1 MTSEWIPVS
10 ERKPEI
16 KQRVLVFVDG
26 GITVAWRR
34 GSYSE
39 YNDWSGEEGHALWPP
54 SHWMPLPEP
63 PVRSEA
69 RAAGNPGS
77 P

>member
-1 MTSEWIPVS
+1 MTVLKSERDTMDDKWIPAV

-16 KQRVLVFVDG
+16 KERVLVFVDG
-26 GITVAWRR
+26 GITVAARR

-39 YNDWSGEEGHALWPP
+39 YNDWVGPDGHAIWPP

-63 PVRSEA
+63 PVRY
-69 RAAGNPGS
+69 
-77 P
+77 

>member
-1 MTSEWIPVS
+1 MANEWIPTV

-16 KQRVLVFVDG
+16 KDRVLVFVDG
-26 GITVAWRR
+26 GITVAARR

-39 YNDWSGEEGHALWPP
+39 YNDWVGEDGHAIWPP

-63 PVRSEA
+63 PVRS
-69 RAAGNPGS
+69 
-77 P
+77 